1 MNVSLTPELENLVN
15 EKVSSGLYNS
25 ASEVVR
31 EALRLLQEQD
41 ELKRIR
47 LDEFRKEIK
56 AGADELRQGRFKSY
70 ETADELIDDIE
81 KRGKER
87 LAAKRNGKK
96 Q

>member
-15 EKVSSGLYNS
+15 QKVASGLYNS

-47 LDEFRKEIK
+47 LE
-56 AGADELRQGRFKSY
+56 ELRQEIRKG
-70 ETADELIDDIE
+70 LDDIE
-81 KRGKER
+81 QGNVHDGREVMAKLKGKY
-87 LAAKRNGKK
+87 AKKEK